1 MKLGGGYVNLREQ
14 LPLEGREGE
23 AKTDALKYRL
33 IEEEEG
39 FSPIGLVV
47 HANWL
52 PRGAMT
58 DGDVRIV
65 GSAEGVKVVQ
75 SPVTQMVLYVFNSS

>member
-1 MKLGGGYVNLREQ
+1 
-14 LPLEGREGE
+14 
-23 AKTDALKYRL
+23 L

-39 FSPIGLVV
+39 FPTIGPVV

-52 PRGAMT
+52 PRVAMT

-65 GSAEGVKVVQ
+65 GSAEGVEVVQ
-75 SPVTQMVLYVFNSS
+75 LQVTQMVLYVFNGS